1 MTEKYVNKVIVILGA
16 SFAGMTCAQKLRQL
30 NPNWDIVLI
39 DKEIHPDY
47 VPNGLNWYYRHE
59 ISGLNQAM
67 CRQKK
72 SNGCRIYAVYL
83 V

>member
-39 DKEIHPDY
+39 DKEIRLRLINSINRALGSTY
-47 VPNGLNWYYRHE
+47 FNSRSSAK
-59 ISGLNQAM
+59 SGA
-67 CRQKK
+67 
-72 SNGCRIYAVYL
+72 L

>member
-39 DKEIHPDY
+39 DMI
-47 VPNGLNWYYRHE
+47 
-59 ISGLNQAM
+59 
-67 CRQKK
+67 KK
-72 SNGCRIYAVYL
+72 FIQIMFQMA
-83 V
+83 